1 MSLVSNVIEEY
12 TLILCVTPP
21 ERVLKTKPNGGLTVI
36 QPTPA
41 LTYRST
47 ATTTP
52 DAALLFRKD
61 LTHSSTP
68 LLAGDKQILT
78 LVRTSIGNRLSRGCF
93 DGCCGCAVIL
103 MR

>member
-1 MSLVSNVIEEY
+1 MQRSADAISSGFTVQDYLSLVSNDIEEY

-21 ERVLKTKPNGGLTVI
+21 ESVLKTKPNGGLTVI
-36 QPTPA
+36 QPKAA
-41 LTYRST
+41 LIHQST

-78 LVRTSIGNRLSRGCF
+78 LVSP
-93 DGCCGCAVIL
+93 
-103 MR
+103 